1 MSVEYDFFKKSE
13 PDFPIG
19 LFSQT
24 IYFDYFHHHIEYE
37 LFYLDTGKCVFCIDN
52 SEHHISAG
60 TVIFIEPGISH
71 LVKAE
76 PDCSDF
82 HYHALVFDPAV
93 FGTKNDTCRR
103 IFDKMKI
110 RRFLTLPR
118 ELLSSLE
125 KMTLLQAD
133 QAFGRQLQI
142 KSVLLNII
150 SCILES
156 GQYMEMISEP
166 VLEKKSSSI
175 SAIDTAI
182 RYIQEHYKENICL
195 DDLLK
200 TTNYCKSHFIRLFKA
215 TTGMKFTDY
224 VNMYRIE
231 KSCLELIYS
240 GKNITEIARDNGF
253 NNIQYFSKTFKEY
266 MNCTPMQ
273 YKKNGKDITVPST
286 IANIG
291 DSAARQA

>member
-1 MSVEYDFFKKSE
+1 MSVECTVFEKSE

-24 IYFDYFHHHIEYE
+24 IYYDYFHHHIEYE
-37 LFYLDTGKCVFCIDN
+37 LFYLDTGKCIFCIDN
-52 SEHHISAG
+52 TEHHISAG
-60 TVIFIEPGISH
+60 TVIFIEPGLSH
-71 LVKAE
+71 LAKTEA
-76 PDCSDF
+76 DGSSF
-82 HYHALVFDPAV
+82 HYHALVFDPSV
-93 FGTKNDTCRR
+93 FGANQDICRR
-103 IFDKMKI
+103 IFEKMKI
-110 RRFLTLPR
+110 RRFLSLP
-118 ELLSSLE
+118 EAILSSIR
-125 KMTLLQAD
+125 KMTDLQAD
-133 QAFGRQLQI
+133 KSFGRQIQM
-142 KSVLLNII
+142 KSVLFNVL
-150 SCILES
+150 SHILES
-156 GQYMEMISEP
+156 GQYMEMISES

-182 RYIQEHYKENICL
+182 RYIQEHYRENLCL

-231 KSCLELIYS
+231 KSCLDLIYS
-240 GKNITEIARDNGF
+240 DKNITEIARDNGF
-253 NNIQYFSKTFKEY
+253 NNIQYFSKTFKGY

-291 DSAARQA
+291 EAAVTQE

>member
-1 MSVEYDFFKKSE
+1 MSVECAVLEKTE

-37 LFYLDTGKCVFCIDN
+37 LFYLDSGKCIFCIDN
-52 SEHHISAG
+52 AEHHISAG

-76 PDCSDF
+76 ADGSTF
-82 HYHALVFDPAV
+82 HYHALVFDPSV
-93 FGTKNDTCRR
+93 FGTKKETCRR

-110 RRFLTLPR
+110 RRFLVLPQD
-118 ELLSSLE
+118 LLSSIE
-125 KMTLLQAD
+125 KMTILQAD
-133 QAFGRQLQI
+133 QKFGRQMQI

-182 RYIQEHYKENICL
+182 RYIQDHYRENLCL

-200 TTNYCKSHFIRLFKA
+200 TTNYCKSHFIRLFKSA
-215 TTGMKFTDY
+215 TGMKFTDY

-231 KSCLELIYS
+231 KSCLDLIYS
-240 GKNITEIARDNGF
+240 DKNITEIARDNGF

-286 IANIG
+286 VANIG
-291 DSAARQA
+291 DSAATQA